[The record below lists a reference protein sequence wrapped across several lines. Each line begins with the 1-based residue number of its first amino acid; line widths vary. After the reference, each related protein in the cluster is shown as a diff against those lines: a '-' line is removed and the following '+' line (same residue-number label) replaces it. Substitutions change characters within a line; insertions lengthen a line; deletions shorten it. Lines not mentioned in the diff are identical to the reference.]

1 MFGCDVKVGLRSS
14 AFPTATIENIENE
27 EDLEQILK
35 MLEGDGNNAESET
48 ITDVNQEETV
58 GEAAINRTDC
68 ELCNQNKNEKC
79 DLNIKRQIIDTNR
92 KGAKESLTVQA
103 NKMTALSNRKFP
115 PCKIGDTVRVK
126 IPDVDRGRGD
136 FPNVL
141 MVVLECDDDGLYKL
155 GNQFD
160 TITELFSRNQFTVYE
175 AKFLDV
181 DIVSPEEKKIITPNS

>member
-1 MFGCDVKVGLRSS
+1 
-14 AFPTATIENIENE
+14 
-27 EDLEQILK
+27 
-35 MLEGDGNNAESET
+35 MLEGDGNNVESET

-58 GEAAINRTDC
+58 GGAKNRTDC

-79 DLNIKRQIIDTNR
+79 DICIKRQIIDTNR
-92 KGAKESLTVQA
+92 KGANDSLTVQA

-115 PCKIGDTVRVK
+115 QCKIGDTVRLK

-141 MVVLECDDDGLYKL
+141 MVVLECNDDGLYKL
-155 GNQFD
+155 GNQFG
-160 TITELFSRNQFTVYE
+160 TITELFSRNQFTVCE

-181 DIVSPEEKKIITPNS
+181 DIVSSEKKNTMPNS